1 MVNRKAFQ
9 TAIKKIEENKK
20 RKKTPEEKAQETRMY
35 TQRLAEMRAY
45 ICKSE
50 EKRQLLL
57 DTINSPSPDDES
69 VTLLEKGVIIYVEF
83 LEAIDL
89 ICKDL
94 EKENIQY
101 MYVTGEVS
109 TKGRGEV
116 CDWFKEDARNK
127 VVIISSAG
135 GESLNLNFTN
145 ELILYSTPKGY
156 AKFVQVIGRVDRS
169 FGKYEHF
176 NIHFIEVEDTTDT
189 YEQILLSSRKELE
202 MELLTQDVIPVK
214 EVCSFDQTVLK
225 EFRKHYLW
233 KERAS
238 KPKIKSKKEGK

>member
-1 MVNRKAFQ
+1 MARRDIFIQA
-9 TAIKKIEENKK
+9 TKKVEENKK
-20 RKKTPEEKAQETRMY
+20 RKKTPEEKAQETRLY

-50 EKRQLLL
+50 EKRQEL
-57 DTINSPSPDDES
+57 INVIKSPSPDEPDK
-69 VTLLEKGVIIYVEF
+69 TLLEKGVIVYIEF
-83 LEAIDL
+83 LEAIDI
-89 ICKDL
+89 ICDDL
-94 EKENIQY
+94 EKNNIEY
-101 MYVTGEVS
+101 MCVTGEVS
-109 TKGRGEV
+109 QKKRGEV
-116 CDWFKEDARNK
+116 CDWFKEDASNK
-127 VVIISSAG
+127 VVIISQAG

-156 AKFVQVIGRVDRS
+156 AKFAQTIGRVDRS

-214 EVCSFDQTVLK
+214 EVCSFDQQVLK

-233 KERAS
+233 K
-238 KPKIKSKKEGK
+238 